1 MRHKPLCCFCDTS
14 MELVRIVPGWTL
26 VPAVECFQCECGEVS
41 IRHAIVR
48 QMSIAEHRG
57 AMIASDRAAPG
68 PMLPGP
74 VLIESPDLQPYLQA
88 SA

>member
-1 MRHKPLCCFCDTS
+1 
-14 MELVRIVPGWTL
+14 MELVRTVPGWAL

-41 IRHAIVR
+41 IRHATVR
-48 QMSIAEHRG
+48 QMSIAARRG
-57 AMIASDRAAPG
+57 ATHVADRAA
-68 PMLPGP
+68 PGP